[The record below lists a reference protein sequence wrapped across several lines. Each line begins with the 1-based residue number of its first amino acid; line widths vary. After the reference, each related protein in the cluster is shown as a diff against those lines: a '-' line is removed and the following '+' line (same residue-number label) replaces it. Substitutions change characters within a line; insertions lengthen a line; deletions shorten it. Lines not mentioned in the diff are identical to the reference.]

1 MRKNKIETLQDNHEK
16 LAVMFAH
23 FLTAAQ
29 KQAVILEG
37 VTAAVSVLIDKNILT
52 DAEISNRVKN
62 MREVFDASQRDSE
75 SMPDSEATH

>member
-1 MRKNKIETLQDNHEK
+1 
-16 LAVMFAH
+16 MFAH